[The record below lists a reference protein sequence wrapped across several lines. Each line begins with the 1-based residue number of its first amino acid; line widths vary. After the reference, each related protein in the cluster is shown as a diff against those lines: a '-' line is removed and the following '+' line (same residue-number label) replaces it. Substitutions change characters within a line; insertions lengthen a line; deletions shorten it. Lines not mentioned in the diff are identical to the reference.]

1 MKKAKIIQF
10 GHIHLDEE
18 SDLVLSGF
26 IYESNEQEN
35 EDQRLVLLQA
45 AIDWLQKEYGYIKSR
60 IE

>member
-26 IYESNEQEN
+26 IYESNDQQNEN
-35 EDQRLVLLQA
+35 KRLVLLEA
-45 AIDWLQKEYGYIKSR
+45 AIDWLKKEHGYIKSR